1 MGGKGNC
8 FIKQVHTSW
17 LIASFSAGILL
28 GIMFAPQIL
37 IDKQMSKPIIAL
49 SFGLFVLINFIARR
63 YIVLIAILLG
73 VIFGINWGN
82 LTLNSLKL
90 YQDYYNQEVEISG
103 SVSTDPDK
111 LNDKISLQL
120 SDIEV
125 IRGNKKCNNLGGKI
139 WISVEQDNTIK
150 RGDRIVVRGILKEGF
165 GSFSGSM
172 RSADLLKVNK
182 RLGID
187 PMLDIRDNF
196 SDHIKKVI
204 KKPEVDLGM
213 GILAGQKS
221 NLDSNTKTSFM
232 AASLTH
238 ILVASGYNLTIL
250 VRFSRRLFA
259 KRSRLIALIFAASLV
274 ILFAMV
280 TGISASMMRAGL
292 VSLISLITWY
302 YGRRTHPVVLILLVG
317 GITALIEPASLWG
330 DAGWYMSFLAFAG
343 VIILAPL
350 ISDLFKIKPKTVL
363 GSIKQILIE
372 TFSAQITTL
381 PVIAFFMGSV
391 ATFGLLSNLLVL
403 PILPLVMALTFL
415 AGLAAYI
422 LPISLALLVAW
433 PAQVLL
439 SFIIAVA
446 QYIANLPAST
456 ISWRPEC
463 WQLVL
468 IYSVIIAVVLYLKL
482 KTRHNFYSDNVIE

>member
-1 MGGKGNC
+1 MGGDSNY
-8 FIKQVHTSW
+8 FIKRIHTSW
-17 LIASFSAGILL
+17 LITSFSAGILL
-28 GIMFAPQIL
+28 GIFFAPQVL
-37 IDKQMSKPIIAL
+37 IDEQMSRPIIVF
-49 SFGLFVLINFIARR
+49 SFGLFVLINLIARR
-63 YIVLIAILLG
+63 YTILIAVLLG
-73 VIFGINWGN
+73 IIFGINWGN
-82 LTLNSLKL
+82 LTLDSLKS
-90 YQDYYNQEVEISG
+90 YQKYYNQEIKISG
-103 SVSTDPDK
+103 SVSTDPDRLANK
-111 LNDKISLQL
+111 TNLQL
-120 SDIEV
+120 TDIIVLENSD
-125 IRGNKKCNNLGGKI
+125 KTDKLGGNI
-139 WISVEQDNTIK
+139 WASVEQTNIIK
-150 RGDRIVVRGILKEGF
+150 RGDQVTIKGVLKEGF
-165 GSFSGSM
+165 GSFNGSIK
-172 RSADLLKVNK
+172 SADLLKVDK
-182 RLGID
+182 RLGVD

-221 NLDSNTKTSFM
+221 SLDSSTKTSFM

-259 KRSRLIALIFAASLV
+259 KRSRLVALIFASSLIV
-274 ILFAMV
+274 LFAMI

-292 VSLISLITWY
+292 VALISLVNWY
-302 YGRRTHPVVLILLVG
+302 YGRRTHPVTLILLVG
-317 GITALIEPASLWG
+317 VITALIDPASLWG

-350 ISDLFKIKPKTVL
+350 ISDLFKVKPKTVS

-381 PVIAFFMGSV
+381 PVIAFFMGNV
-391 ATFGLLSNLLVL
+391 ATFGLISNLLVL

-415 AGLAAYI
+415 TGLAAYI

-446 QYIANLPAST
+446 QYFASLPAST
-456 ISWRPEC
+456 IHWRPEL
-463 WQLVL
+463 WQLML
-468 IYSVIIAVVLYLKL
+468 IYILIVATILFLKL